1 MKIHE
6 KKTKS
11 MLAIMMTIALSI
23 ASLSVFYESHL
34 GSHTGAQ
41 ASATLGM
48 PTSYLGKPP
57 FVTLLNGSAK
67 YPSYTIAKGHTAV
80 IFVDIVSNQTY
91 PVSLKA
97 YYQNPTGILPPGIT
111 LKLPVNS
118 ATTPVSHMPLVI
130 RINDT
135 ATPGLYPMS
144 IDATHVSGQKRI
156 TFGAGFN
163 LLVKG

>member
-6 KKTKS
+6 KKAKS
-11 MLAIMMTIALSI
+11 MLAVMMTIALSI
-23 ASLSVFYESHL
+23 AGLSVFYESYL
-34 GSHTGAQ
+34 ESHTSAQ
-41 ASATLGM
+41 ASATPGI

-67 YPSYTIAKGHTAV
+67 YPSYTIAKGHSAV

-91 PVSLKA
+91 PISLKA
-97 YYQNPTGILPPGIT
+97 YYQSPTGILPPGIT

-118 ATTPVSHMPLVI
+118 AATPVSHMPVVI
-130 RINDT
+130 RVDNT

-144 IDATHVSGQKRI
+144 IDATHMSGQERM

-163 LLVKG
+163 LLVEG